1 MVYGRISISIDL
13 FYMIIY
19 RICLSLAAQ
28 PSIIHSVKE
37 KVIKCQVLC
46 SSSLVLPAAG
56 LLMGASDSRA
66 RWPKT
71 GCQHLHSKPSW
82 PTHTTEDVK
91 DPRLTLSD
99 FITVSLKIGIHHVAG
114 SPQRLCPQNC

>member
-37 KVIKCQVLC
+37 KVIKCQVMC

-56 LLMGASDSRA
+56 LLMEHLAPGPDGPRQDGSICTASPPGPHILWKMLRISSDS
-66 RWPKT
+66 
-71 GCQHLHSKPSW
+71 Q
-82 PTHTTEDVK
+82 
-91 DPRLTLSD
+91 
-99 FITVSLKIGIHHVAG
+99 
-114 SPQRLCPQNC
+114 